1 MILKLIFTIWKI
13 GFKSTD
19 FTD

>member
-1 MILKLIFTIWKI
+1 MQ

-19 FTD
+19 FQHKNLV